1 MIKLNDIASLDK
13 YPINELQS
21 EKYKDL
27 VKQYRVELD
36 STGCCSLTNFIT
48 QSSTIRMHNE
58 LNVIKKINTKL
69 KLRTTDLIIS

>member
-1 MIKLNDIASLDK
+1 MIKLNDIVNLDK
-13 YPINELQS
+13 YPINGLQS

-58 LNVIKKINTKL
+58 IERNKKN
-69 KLRTTDLIIS
+69 

>member
-1 MIKLNDIASLDK
+1 MIKLNDIVNLDK

-58 LNVIKKINTKL
+58 IERNKKN
-69 KLRTTDLIIS
+69 